1 MAPIKEWAFLKAAKH
16 GPARVIR
23 YLLPK
28 FEDDTD
34 TLVNALHL
42 AVDNHQ
48 PEVVRLLLGSDT
60 PVDAINPKGYTALHI
75 AACRAN
81 VVMIKM
87 LLGAGADI
95 NAVTPRGDTALHLV
109 AGNYRQSVT
118 PRRLKRAARELIK
131 NDAAQNIQNQQG
143 NTALHSAIFYTDG
156 EVSVKNYE
164 IMDMLL
170 KSRPRLTMKNHEGH
184 TPLAWATLH
193 NCEGIMAL
201 EMAEA
206 KAGIGPEN
214 NRENGAQGPV
224 GVADSGEVADSEEVA
239 DSRPSS
245 VV

>member
-16 GPARVIR
+16 GPIRVFQ

-28 FEDDTD
+28 FEGDIDS
-34 TLVNALHL
+34 LVNALHL

-48 PEVVRLLLGSDT
+48 PEVVRLLLKADT

-81 VVMIKM
+81 VVMINI
-87 LLGAGADI
+87 LLDADAEI

-109 AGNYRQSVT
+109 AGNYRKSVT
-118 PRRLKRAARELIK
+118 PRRLKRAARELIRH
-131 NDAAQNIQNQQG
+131 DAAQNIQNQQG
-143 NTALHSAIFYTDG
+143 NTALHSAIYYSDG

-170 KSRPRLTMKNHEGH
+170 KSHPRLTMRNAEGH
-184 TPLAWATLH
+184 TPLSWAKLH

-214 NRENGAQGPV
+214 NGENGAQGPAEV
-224 GVADSGEVADSEEVA
+224 EDSVEGSDSLPPNAV
-239 DSRPSS
+239 
-245 VV
+245 